1 VTRSDTRHICP
12 LSWGVVPEPQIF
24 LNYRRS
30 NAEWRA
36 DRLYDALA
44 DEFGEEQ
51 VFKDTDTIAAGTEYA
66 LVIQQALTRTDVV
79 VALIG
84 PAWSDIR
91 DAGGGRRLD
100 DPSDL
105 VRHELEVALER
116 RVPILPVLVN
126 EATMPVADELPER
139 LRGLAAKQAL
149 TLNDATWR
157 ATVKGELLARVRELH
172 EEMRARRREAAAIGV
187 GGVFGPFRLQDPL
200 VDDPASPRFRAED
213 TEAGHRVVLEVLAR
227 PEEADGRFDDT
238 ADALA
243 TIDDPHLVPILHGEL
258 DGRSYLV
265 GTEPVGRPLPDAL
278 AIATV
283 LPAARAVA
291 TVEAVAA
298 ALGVLRAAGVDVQL
312 RAADV
317 WLAPSG
323 SQPAARLLPFGAFP
337 GHEHPD
343 YAAPER
349 LRGKQFDERAD
360 VYALACLLFECLTG
374 GPPYPG
380 ATTEAV
386 ITGHLNKPRPHL
398 TDAPAALDAVLRRGL
413 AKKPAERT
421 TTPRLLITSARAALG
436 GPPAPAATTPGPIV
450 DQLVDAVRKLPAQG
464 ANARA
469 RMSTPGLRVGAA
481 LAALALAACSVAGA
495 VWLGG
500 VRDKQPGDPF
510 VIDGPGVLSGLVGY
524 VFLVALTGAI
534 AGAATLLVG
543 VVSARR
549 RTPSWTDAFDVAAKW
564 PAATVG
570 GLTAVIVGG
579 LLPLVA
585 VASIVR
591 YRRVPEQLLGDL
603 WNYALGFSAL
613 GALFVLATY
622 SATCWFALRQR
633 VVHTSRAVA
642 DRQFPLFVGAVALVA
657 GALAVAIGG
666 VVAFGVAG
674 AVIVVCV
681 GCLVVEAF
689 DRASPIG
696 SYLGGVAIT
705 LAAGGGSVAAFALL

>member
-1 VTRSDTRHICP
+1 M
-12 LSWGVVPEPQIF
+12 VPEPQIF

-126 EATMPVADELPER
+126 EATMPVANELPER

-200 VDDPASPRFRAED
+200 VDDPATPRFRAED

-436 GPPAPAATTPGPIV
+436 GPPVVVPAAAVSTPARIV
-450 DQLVDAVRKLPAQG
+450 DQFVDGLRTFRVRRSG
-464 ANARA
+464 ARE
-469 RMSTPGLRVGAA
+469 RWSTPALRVGAA
-481 LAALALAACSVAGA
+481 LALPALAACWVAGA

-500 VRDKQPGDPF
+500 RLDKQPGDPF
-510 VIDGPGVLSGLVGY
+510 AVDGAGLLIGLGLAVVAVAVWGGV
-524 VFLVALTGAI
+524 TGAVTFLI
-534 AGAATLLVG
+534 A
-543 VVSARR
+543 VVRARKH
-549 RTPSWTDAFDVAAKW
+549 TPSWAAALE
-564 PAATVG
+564 AASTR
-570 GLTAVIVGG
+570 LPKIVGG
-579 LLPLVA
+579 LIAAFVGLYLPLVA
-585 VASIVR
+585 LASIVR
-591 YRRVPEQLLGDL
+591 SRQVPGALVGDML
-603 WNYALGFSAL
+603 DYALGFVAL
-613 GALFVLATY
+613 YGLSFLALFSL
-622 SATCWFALRQR
+622 TCWFSLQNR